1 MLLRPSPVV
10 VLLGALSALSACG
23 PADPPRGLAPA
34 AQPDAGA
41 LALDAAQ
48 PSPDAGL
55 GTPGPDAGTP
65 LADAGATIGGLLDLA
80 DVSML
85 FPLRSP
91 AALWALDSVVDGHR
105 LLEAAWAEE
114 ALPVFEAGSGRV
126 PARSALA
133 SEYRVVG
140 VRFDP
145 CFPGEGGACRRQ
157 VRLVA
162 QPVEVGLEGTPQVVD
177 AAAHLLY
184 DLDEAAWSDVVVG
197 LHRLHTLAGDRT
209 RGQPLSVHPVL
220 DAEGA
225 DGPYGQA
232 LAALV
237 RRHARSEHLVQIAG
251 MSTNGAVWIF
261 RATNVVGGALVGHAI
276 PRLPGAPGHIVS
288 PRRHTPTLGGYHFD
302 PELPAGDPLGP
313 LAAGT
318 EFLTTPA
325 DTLRAELEAIG
336 RLLHPTATS
345 PATHDCGSCHAAD
358 FMVREVL
365 AARPDVTVTPAFV
378 APRFDL
384 RRLDRN
390 VHEVQSLRAFG
401 WFGSEPA
408 IAQRTI
414 HESAAVAEALSGSDR
429 RP

>member
-1 MLLRPSPVV
+1 MLPRPSPLVL
-10 VLLGALSALSACG
+10 LLGALSALSACG
-23 PADPPRGLAPA
+23 PADPPRDLASA
-34 AQPDAGA
+34 AQPDAG
-41 LALDAAQ
+41 ALDAAQ

-55 GTPGPDAGTP
+55 GTPGT
-65 LADAGATIGGLLDLA
+65 DAGAAAGGLLDLA

-85 FPLRSP
+85 FPLRTP
-91 AALWALDSVVDGHR
+91 AALWSLDSVVDGHR

-114 ALPVFEAGSGRV
+114 ALPAFEAGSGRT
-126 PARSALA
+126 PPRSALA
-133 SEYRVVG
+133 AEYRVVG

-157 VRLVA
+157 IRLVA
-162 QPVEVGLEGTPQVVD
+162 QPVEQGLEGVQVVD

-184 DLDEAAWSDVVVG
+184 DLDEAAWADVVTG

-237 RRHARSEHLVQIAG
+237 RRHARSERLVQIAG

-261 RATNVVGGALVGHAI
+261 RATDVVRGALVPHAI

-313 LAAGT
+313 MAAGT
-318 EFLTTPA
+318 DFLTTPA
-325 DTLRAELEAIG
+325 DTLRAELEEIG

-365 AARPDVTVTPAFV
+365 AARPEVAVTPAFA

-384 RRLDRN
+384 RRLDGN
-390 VHEVQSLRAFG
+390 VHDVQSLRAFG
-401 WFGSEPA
+401 WFGREPA

-429 RP
+429 GP

>member
-1 MLLRPSPVV
+1 MLLRPSPLVL
-10 VLLGALSALSACG
+10 LLGALSALSACD
-23 PADPPRGLAPA
+23 PAEPPRDLASA
-34 AQPDAGA
+34 AQPDAGGF
-41 LALDAAQ
+41 ALDAAR

-55 GTPGPDAGTP
+55 EAQG
-65 LADAGATIGGLLDLA
+65 LDAGAPPGPVGGLLDLA

-85 FPLRSP
+85 FPIRAP
-91 AALWALDSVVDGHR
+91 AALWALDSVVDGQR

-133 SEYRVVG
+133 GEYRVVG

-157 VRLVA
+157 IRLVA
-162 QPVEVGLEGTPQVVD
+162 QPVELDLEGVQVVD

-184 DLDEAAWSDVVVG
+184 DLDEAAWADVVAE
-197 LHRLHTLAGDRT
+197 LHRLHTRAGGRT

-220 DAEGA
+220 EAEGA

-237 RRHARSEHLVQIAG
+237 RRYARSERLVQIAG

-261 RATNVVGGALVGHAI
+261 RATDVVRGALVPHPI

-318 EFLTTPA
+318 DFLTTPA
-325 DTLRAELEAIG
+325 DTLRAELEDIG

-384 RRLDRN
+384 RRLDSN
-390 VHEVQSLRAFG
+390 VHDLQSLRAFG
-401 WFGSEPA
+401 WFGREPA

-414 HESAAVAEALSGSDR
+414 HESAAVAEALSGGDR
-429 RP
+429 GR